1 MTTYKDGARCRECEH
16 WTPEWQGQPSLAGV
30 CSITAPFTSY
40 TPGGGWGAAPSWY
53 GARLCRGFVASVGAQ
68 AVAQL
73 EAVCNRLWRLPL
85 DDRRVELARME
96 REDSAAAETIKGRMV
111 DMARERAAARA
122 AA

>member
-1 MTTYKDGARCRECEH
+1 MTIYKDNVKCRECAN
-16 WTPEWQGQPSLAGV
+16 WTPEWNGQPSLVGV
-30 CSITAPFTSY
+30 CSITTPFTSY
-40 TPGGGWGAAPSWY
+40 TPGGGWGAAPSWF
-53 GARLCRGFVASVGAQ
+53 GGRLCRGFVSSVGAQ

-85 DDRRVELARME
+85 EDRRTELARME
-96 REDSAAAETIKGRMV
+96 REDSDAAETIKGRML